1 MARLFNGA
9 KRIWAH
15 CRNVS
20 KMSKSKNMDVIE
32 KAGVKAFHVSLTIEY
47 LISRIVEASR
57 YIMDKEFEKGM
68 LRFVPFFCN
77 NTSENIVT

>member
-9 KRIWAH
+9 KRIWAQ
-15 CRNVS
+15 CKNAAEVL
-20 KMSKSKNMDVIE
+20 KSKNMDVID

-57 YIMDKEFEKGM
+57 YTMDQEYEKG
-68 LRFVPFFCN
+68 RFLLY
-77 NTSENIVT
+77 TH